1 LENARE
7 RRLSEIVIS
16 EFMDEAA
23 VDDLRRDF
31 SVHHDKGLVDRPDE
45 LASLLSGARA
55 LIVRNRT
62 QVRGPLLQAGM
73 RLEAIGRL
81 GVGLDNIDVEACK
94 TRGIALLPATG
105 ANDVSVAEWVI
116 AATLILIRGA
126 FASTAEVL
134 AGKWPRER
142 LIGGEI
148 FGRTLGLI
156 GFGSIARETASRA
169 RALGMRIIATDPFVG
184 ADAPAWTKHDV
195 ERVDLNTLLA
205 RADAV
210 SLHVPLNAETR
221 NLIDAARL
229 QQMQPGAILLNA
241 ARGGVVDEA
250 ALAEALKAGRLKGA
264 ALDVFAEEPLR
275 AGSPLVDAP
284 NLLVTPHIAGVTEE
298 SNVRVS
304 AVTARNVRRALN
316 ERRK

>member
-1 LENARE
+1 
-7 RRLSEIVIS
+7 LSEIVIS

-31 SVHHDKGLVDRPDE
+31 SVHHDKGLVDRPEE
-45 LASLLSGARA
+45 LARLLGEARA

-62 QVRGPLLQAGM
+62 QVRGALLDAAA

-81 GVGLDNIDVEACK
+81 GVGLDNIDVEACNA
-94 TRGIALLPATG
+94 RRIAVLPATG

-116 AATLILIRGA
+116 ASMLVLIRGT
-126 FASTAEVL
+126 FAASADVL
-134 AGKWPRER
+134 AGTWPRER

-148 FGRTLGLI
+148 FGRTLGLV

-169 RALGMRIIATDPFVG
+169 RALGMRIVATDPFVG
-184 ADAPAWTKHDV
+184 PDAPAWTKHDV
-195 ERVDLNTLLA
+195 ERVDLDTLLA
-205 RADAV
+205 SADAV

-221 NLIDAARL
+221 NLIDARRL
-229 QQMQPGAILLNA
+229 KQMRPSAILLNA
-241 ARGGVVDEA
+241 ARGGVVEEA
-250 ALAEALKAGRLKGA
+250 ALADALKAGRLKGA
-264 ALDVFAEEPLR
+264 ALDVFAEEPLGAR
-275 AGSPLVDAP
+275 SSLAGVP
-284 NLLVTPHIAGVTEE
+284 NLLATPHIAGVTEE

-316 ERRK
+316 ERRKT

>member
-1 LENARE
+1 LAD
-7 RRLSEIVIS
+7 IVIS

-23 VDDLRRDF
+23 VADLRRDF

-45 LASLLSGARA
+45 LASLLRDARA

-62 QVRGPLLQAGM
+62 QVRGALLEAGT

-81 GVGLDNIDVEACK
+81 GVGLDNIDVEACAA
-94 TRGIALLPATG
+94 RGIAVLPATG

-116 AATLILIRGA
+116 AAMLILIRGG
-126 FASTAEVL
+126 FASSADVL

-148 FGRTLGLI
+148 FGRTLGLV

-169 RALGMRIIATDPFVG
+169 RALGMRIIASDPFVG
-184 ADAPAWTKHDV
+184 PDAPAWTKHDV
-195 ERVDLNTLLA
+195 ERVDLDALLA
-205 RADAV
+205 SADAV

-221 NLIDAARL
+221 DLIDAARL
-229 QQMQPGAILLNA
+229 KQMQPSAILLNA

-250 ALAEALKAGRLKGA
+250 ALADALKAGTIKGA
-264 ALDVFAEEPLR
+264 ALDVFAEEPLP
-275 AGSPLVDAP
+275 AGSPLADAP

-304 AVTARNVRRALN
+304 AVTARNVRRVLN

>member
-1 LENARE
+1 M
-7 RRLSEIVIS
+7 SDIVIS

-31 SVHHDKGLVDRPDE
+31 SVHHDKALVDRPDE
-45 LASLLSGARA
+45 LASLLGEARA

-62 QVRGPLLQAGM
+62 QVRGPLLQAGA

-81 GVGLDNIDVEACK
+81 GVGLDNIDVDACNG
-94 TRGIALLPATG
+94 RGIAVLPATG

-116 AATLILIRGA
+116 AAMLILIRGA
-126 FASTAEVL
+126 FASGADVL

-148 FGRTLGLI
+148 FGRTLGLV

-169 RALGMRIIATDPFVG
+169 RALGMRIVASDPFVG
-184 ADAPAWTKHDV
+184 PDAPAWTKHDV

-205 RADAV
+205 SADAV

-229 QQMQPGAILLNA
+229 AQMKSSAILLNA

-250 ALAEALKAGRLKGA
+250 ALANALKAGRIKGA
-264 ALDVFAEEPLR
+264 ALDVFAQEPLP
-275 AGSPLVDAP
+275 ACSPLTDAP
-284 NLLVTPHIAGVTEE
+284 NLLLTPHIAGVTEE
-298 SNVRVS
+298 ANVRVS
-304 AVTARNVRRALN
+304 AVTARNVRRVLN
-316 ERRK
+316 DRRK